1 MRWGRRWPERQP
13 RPKTRRLTEVEQ
25 AGIVRTLEKEV
36 LASPVLSA
44 FGIKVRAARGRFYI
58 ERERR
63 DDGSEPCTEV
73 WGRITPL
80 AGAKKELL
88 LEVPHRRGSWSEV
101 ARGQAVKFGK
111 IIAGDTKG
119 RFHGLGSLDASLR
132 RLGKGQERLP
142 MELDEDGR
150 FAYADTG
157 KGCTVQEALFHY
169 FGLPIDVIAQ
179 PTDWYE
185 YHRTPRIVEASGD
198 RTRVLVRFTAESMS
212 GETFGGTCLYLYK
225 DEQWMAYTIRPSE
238 SQTIAQAEAWL
249 VKRKWRAWC

>member
-13 RPKTRRLTEVEQ
+13 RPKTRRMNEVEQ
-25 AGIVRTLEKEV
+25 AGIVRTLEKEI

-80 AGAKKELL
+80 ADAKKELL

-101 ARGQAVKFGK
+101 ARGHAVKFGK

-142 MELDEDGR
+142 MELDEDGK
-150 FAYADTG
+150 FVYVDTG
-157 KGCTVQEALFHY
+157 EGCSVQEALFHF
-169 FGLPIDVIAQ
+169 FGLPIEVVAE
-179 PTDWYE
+179 PSGWYS
-185 YHRTPRIVEASGD
+185 YQRRPRIVEVSED
-198 RTRVLVRFTAESMS
+198 RTRVLVRFMATSMS
-212 GETFGGTCLYLYK
+212 GESFGGTCLYLQR
-225 DEQWMAYTIRPSE
+225 DGRWGAYTIKPSE
-238 SQTIAQAEAWL
+238 SRTIDQAEAWL
-249 VKRKWRAWC
+249 VKRKWRAW